1 MKIPF
6 APALAVIVSLVATLA
21 PAVPVHAGKAPF
33 YIPTKQEREGADY
46 GEFPSNYKEL
56 IVAYMERVHKTP
68 STARYLMI
76 AEPSKGTNWA
86 KTRDK
91 VIYCYNV
98 SANINPDRSYNG
110 YTLWTFFIR
119 DGKIIGDYKT

>member
-6 APALAVIVSLVATLA
+6 ALVLTVAASLTGLLAAPTPA
-21 PAVPVHAGKAPF
+21 HAGKAPF
-33 YIPTKQEREGADY
+33 YIPTKLERESADY
-46 GEFPSNYKEL
+46 GAFPADYKEL
-56 IVAYMERVHKTP
+56 IVAYMERVHRTP

-91 VIYCYNV
+91 VVYCYNV

-119 DGKIIGDYKT
+119 DGKIIVEYKT